1 MEKITPKQ
9 IKKIHTL
16 KTKLKMTDEEY
27 RLRLSDYW
35 VSTSKDLTY
44 EEAEDFIQKLEKEA
58 IEKIL
63 WTPHVLVHYRYE
75 DMETVHGMA
84 TPRQLRMI
92 EAMWKDVSY
101 LRDETK
107 RLRALRK
114 FVKKITG
121 TDNLRELTFVQA
133 RKVINAIMHIKRRK
147 T

>member
-63 WTPHVLVHYRYE
+63 WTPHVLVYYRYE
-75 DMETVHGMA
+75 DIERVHGMA

-107 RLRALRK
+107 RLKALRK
-114 FVKKITG
+114 FVYRITG
-121 TDNLRELTFVQA
+121 TDNLRELTFEQA
-133 RKVINAIMHIKRRK
+133 RKVINAIMHMKRR
-147 T
+147 